1 LVVALVTD
9 TLRRWAGS
17 GIVHVLFAFLALGG
31 WAVFA
36 NRGHA
41 MPQPIYSGLLQGIL
55 SACLTLFL
63 KTVIDVLSMRFT
75 GVTRFWAPP
84 VIACLGSAS
93 LLTAL
98 HALIGTPE
106 IARTVAVPLMV
117 STSYASIYNYSIS
130 RKRDAGS

>member
-1 LVVALVTD
+1 MRA

-17 GIVHVLFAFLALGG
+17 GTVHVLFAFLAMGG
-31 WAVFA
+31 WAGFA
-36 NRGHA
+36 NRDHA
-41 MPQPIYSGLLQGIL
+41 MPQPLYSGLLQGVL

-63 KTVIDVLSMRFT
+63 KSVIDALSERFT
-75 GVTRFWAPP
+75 GITRFWAPP
-84 VIACLGSAS
+84 LIACLGSAS

-106 IARTVAVPLMV
+106 IASTVAVPLLV

-130 RKRDAGS
+130 RRRGAGS

>member
-1 LVVALVTD
+1 MTA

-17 GIVHVLFAFLALGG
+17 GAVHVLFAFVVMGG

-36 NRGHA
+36 NSNHA
-41 MPQPIYSGLLQGIL
+41 MPQPVYSGLLQGAV

-63 KTVIDVLSMRFT
+63 KSVIDALSRRFS

-84 VIACLGSAS
+84 LIACLGSAS

-106 IARTVAVPLMV
+106 IASTIAVPLMV
-117 STSYASIYNYSIS
+117 STSYAAIYNYSLS
-130 RKRDAGS
+130 GRKGAGS

>member
-1 LVVALVTD
+1 MLKRL
-9 TLRRWAGS
+9 AGS
-17 GIVHVLFAFLALGG
+17 GTVHVVFAFLAMGG

-41 MPQPIYSGLLQGIL
+41 MPQPLYSGLLQGAL
-55 SACLTLFL
+55 SAGLTLFL
-63 KTVIDVLSMRFT
+63 KSVIDVLSRRFR

-84 VIACLGSAS
+84 LIACLGSAS

-106 IARTVAVPLMV
+106 IAKTIAVPLLV
-117 STSYASIYNYSIS
+117 STSYAAIYNYSIS
-130 RKRDAGS
+130 RRRGGGS

>member
-1 LVVALVTD
+1 MLKRL
-9 TLRRWAGS
+9 AGS
-17 GIVHVLFAFLALGG
+17 GTVHVLFAFLAMGG

-41 MPQPIYSGLLQGIL
+41 MPQPLYSGLLQGAL

-63 KTVIDVLSMRFT
+63 KSAIDVLSTRFT
-75 GVTRFWAPP
+75 GITRFWAPP
-84 VIACLGSAS
+84 LIACLGSAS

-98 HALIGTPE
+98 HALISTPE
-106 IARTVAVPLMV
+106 IAKTIAVPLLV

-130 RKRDAGS
+130 RRRGGGS

>member
-1 LVVALVTD
+1 MTA
-9 TLRRWAGS
+9 TLQRLAGS
-17 GIVHVLFAFLALGG
+17 GTVHVLFAFLAMGG

-41 MPQPIYSGLLQGIL
+41 MPQPLHSGLLQGAL

-63 KTVIDVLSMRFT
+63 KSAIDVLSRRFT
-75 GVTRFWAPP
+75 GITRLWAPP
-84 VIACLGSAS
+84 LIACLGSAS

-106 IARTVAVPLMV
+106 IASTIAVPLLV
-117 STSYASIYNYSIS
+117 STSYAAIYNYSIS
-130 RKRDAGS
+130 RRKGAAS

>member
-1 LVVALVTD
+1 MTAA
-9 TLRRWAGS
+9 LRRLAAS
-17 GIVHVLFAFLALGG
+17 GTVHILFAFLAMGG

-41 MPQPIYSGLLQGIL
+41 MPQPLYSGLLQGAL

-63 KTVIDVLSMRFT
+63 KSGIDVLSRRFT
-75 GVTRFWAPP
+75 GITRFWAPP
-84 VIACLGSAS
+84 LIACLGSAS

-106 IARTVAVPLMV
+106 IAKTIAVPLLV

-130 RKRDAGS
+130 RGRGAGS

>member
-1 LVVALVTD
+1 MA

-17 GIVHVLFAFLALGG
+17 GTVHVLFAFLAMGG

-41 MPQPIYSGLLQGIL
+41 MPQPLYSGFLQGAL

-63 KTVIDVLSMRFT
+63 KSVIDVLSKRFS
-75 GVTRFWAPP
+75 GFVRFWAPAL
-84 VIACLGSAS
+84 IACLGSAS
-93 LLTAL
+93 LLTVL

-106 IARTVAVPLMV
+106 IASTIAVPLLV

-130 RKRDAGS
+130 RRRGAES

>member
-1 LVVALVTD
+1 M
-9 TLRRWAGS
+9 LRRWAGS
-17 GIVHVLFAFLALGG
+17 GAVHALIAFLAMGG

-41 MPQPIYSGLLQGIL
+41 MPQPLYSGLLQGAL

-63 KTVIDVLSMRFT
+63 KSVVDALSKRFN
-75 GVTRFWAPP
+75 GLARLWAPP
-84 VIACLGSAS
+84 LLACLGSAS

-106 IARTVAVPLMV
+106 IASTIAVPLLV

-130 RKRDAGS
+130 NRKGAGT